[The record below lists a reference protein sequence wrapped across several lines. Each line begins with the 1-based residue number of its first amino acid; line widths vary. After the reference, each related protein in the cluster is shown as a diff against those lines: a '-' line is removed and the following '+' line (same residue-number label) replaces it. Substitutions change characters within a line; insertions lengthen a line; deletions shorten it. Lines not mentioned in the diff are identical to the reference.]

1 MTNVS
6 LMLLNI
12 MFHFVPVFMYQ
23 TITQRKTYVYANKW
37 SISLFWACPLIV
49 CINFPFL
56 DGAGL
61 LADMKFIPL
70 IVGTLYGGVPAG
82 IILSAVAAICQYV
95 VKGSG
100 SFELLLLALTT
111 VAIVLLF
118 RSRYAKRDMPGKLVT
133 GLLFSAFTVLSMWAV
148 LYVLS
153 TKVPLNVI
161 GLYFLIQ
168 SITLLLVLYME
179 EFVRENAA
187 LRKESVRLEKLTANS
202 SLAVII
208 AHELR
213 NPLTT
218 VKGFLQLIKR
228 QNPSPQVL
236 YYADTAI
243 QELSEAEKVIRT
255 YLTITTLNQAEKS
268 SVKLLPCVEQ
278 AVREVRLPMDQ
289 KQIELNIEVPPDLK
303 LYCNADQLQLCI
315 VHLLRNGMNALQH
328 GGKLS
333 ISGYRKGKEL
343 FVIVEDNGVGMTEE
357 QVDQLGTPTYNTRSS
372 GTGTGLM
379 YCYHFVH
386 SLRGWMRIQ
395 SEPGRGTVVTMT
407 LPVHRSRPAQAK
419 SVSL

>member
-6 LMLLNI
+6 LLLLNI
-12 MFHFVPVFMYQ
+12 MFHFVPVFIYQ
-23 TITQRKTYVYANKW
+23 TITQRKTYVYTNKW
-37 SISLFWACPLIV
+37 SISLFWALPLLV
-49 CINFPFL
+49 CINFPFRIAT
-56 DGAGL
+56 GFWT
-61 LADMKFIPL
+61 DMKFIPL

-82 IILSAVAAICQYV
+82 VILSAVAAVCQYA
-95 VKGSG
+95 VKGCG
-100 SFELLLLALTT
+100 GFELLLLSLTI
-111 VAIVLLF
+111 VMVVLLLRGRF
-118 RSRYAKRDMPGKLVT
+118 MKRDLTGKMLI
-133 GLLFSAFTVLSMWAV
+133 GLLFSAFAALFLWLELYMLAFRISWNAAIIFFLLQSAV
-148 LYVLS
+148 
-153 TKVPLNVI
+153 
-161 GLYFLIQ
+161 
-168 SITLLLVLYME
+168 LLLVLYME
-179 EFVRENAA
+179 EFVRGHAE

-228 QNPSPQVL
+228 QNPSQQVL

-268 SVKLLPCVEQ
+268 NVRLLPCVEQ
-278 AVREVRLPMDQ
+278 AIREVQSSVEQ
-289 KQIELNIEVPPDLK
+289 KRIELTHDISPELK

-315 VHLLRNGMNALQH
+315 VHLLRNSVNALLH
-328 GGKLS
+328 EGKVAV
-333 ISGYRKGKEL
+333 SGYRKGKEL
-343 FVIVEDNGVGMTEE
+343 YIVVEDNGVGMTEE
-357 QVDQLGTPTYNTRSS
+357 QLDQLGTPTYNTRSS

-395 SEPGRGTVVTMT
+395 SEPGRGTVVTIT
-407 LPVHRSRPAQAK
+407 LPVHRSR
-419 SVSL
+419 SVNSNSISL